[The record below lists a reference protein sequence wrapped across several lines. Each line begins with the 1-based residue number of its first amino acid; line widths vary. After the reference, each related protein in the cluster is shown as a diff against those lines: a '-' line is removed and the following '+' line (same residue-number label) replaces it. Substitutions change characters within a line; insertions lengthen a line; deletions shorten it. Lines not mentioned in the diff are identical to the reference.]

1 RLPQADTAAVLPR
14 DCAFMA
20 RLFPVLNRV
29 PAVADAPPRQAD
41 VLDPQEV
48 RWRGFAALRELLTR
62 LGDRC
67 TLVVYVDDLQWG
79 DLDSAALLTE
89 LLRPPNPPG
98 LLLIVCC
105 RDEDVESQP
114 VLGLLLEPFRSGR
127 LVDDV
132 REIEVGPL
140 SPPDATRMALGLMRG
155 TEPGA
160 RSAAERIA
168 EESGGDPLFVAELV
182 WHFQA
187 GGAEAEEPRSPA
199 GTISL
204 DEALRARIARL
215 PEDARRLLTAV
226 AVAGRPV
233 ALSVAARAAE
243 LEADSEGALA
253 VLRAGHLVK
262 THLGRVPPEVEAFHD
277 RIRETAVR
285 SLDEETLREWHR
297 RLAFALAAAPK
308 MDHEALAVHFRGA
321 GDWERAA

>member
-1 RLPQADTAAVLPR
+1 
-14 DCAFMA
+14 
-20 RLFPVLNRV
+20 
-29 PAVADAPPRQAD
+29 
-41 VLDPQEV
+41 
-48 RWRGFAALRELLTR
+48 
-62 LGDRC
+62 
-67 TLVVYVDDLQWG
+67 
-79 DLDSAALLTE
+79 
-89 LLRPPNPPG
+89 
-98 LLLIVCC
+98 
-105 RDEDVESQP
+105 
-114 VLGLLLEPFRSGR
+114 
-127 LVDDV
+127 DDV

-187 GGAEAEEPRSPA
+187 GEAEAEERSRE

-253 VLRAGHLVK
+253 VLRAGHLVR
-262 THLGRVPPEVEAFHD
+262 THLGRVP
-277 RIRETAVR
+277 
-285 SLDEETLREWHR
+285 
-297 RLAFALAAAPK
+297 
-308 MDHEALAVHFRGA
+308 
-321 GDWERAA
+321 